1 MERATASHAV
11 GDGADDDD
19 DEIEIEMIAS
29 LEPLYLDECSQV
41 IFILVYTFYGLTNA
55 LRKLFIYF
63 YTSYILHYK
72 DNHLMELG
80 YQKPIMKIF
89 IYVLQYSS
97 WLILISLDSLYICTL
112 MLYNIKC

>member
-11 GDGADDDD
+11 GDSADDDD
-19 DEIEIEMIAS
+19 DEIEMIAS
-29 LEPLYLDECSQV
+29 LDPLYSNECSQV
-41 IFILVYTFYGLTNA
+41 IFIRVYTFYGLTNA

-80 YQKPIMKIF
+80 YQKPIMKVF
-89 IYVLQYSS
+89 IYVLQYTVQLGS
-97 WLILISLDSLYICTL
+97 Y
-112 MLYNIKC
+112 